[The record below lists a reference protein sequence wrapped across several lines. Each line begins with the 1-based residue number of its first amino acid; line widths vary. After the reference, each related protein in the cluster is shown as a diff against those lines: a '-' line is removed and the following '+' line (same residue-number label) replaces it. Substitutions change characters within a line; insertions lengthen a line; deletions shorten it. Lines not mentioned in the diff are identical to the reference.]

1 MHFRSQPWLAFYT
14 KLSVKSLS
22 GMWCSQKQ
30 IQRRARHWSIVSR
43 RVGCIPTIFFW
54 HWRSTCGLLLRIT
67 FAPFICRV
75 EAVRPKSC
83 RSYWSP
89 QPAGVCDP
97 SHQTFLSAES
107 FVQMCHWSLLLSSCA
122 WSSIPG
128 RILSF
133 LLWPDD
139 RLVNYT
145 VRIRHRRRA
154 SRLLHPIQKMGS
166 RAHVMDNFSKNMLIV
181 FPRQVSMVRLS
192 ISMSILCSTFDWRK
206 LCGLILVRTFHLARR
221 FISKLLSQILSVY
234 TMWFS
239 LAVTSLPTCAKWI
252 S

>member
-30 IQRRARHWSIVSR
+30 RRARHWSIVSR
-43 RVGCIPTIFFW
+43 RVGCIPTIYMW
-54 HWRSTCGLLLRIT
+54 TTSSHHLSTIHLQSGSCPTEIL
-67 FAPFICRV
+67 PFILKPAACWGLWS
-75 EAVRPKSC
+75 KS
-83 RSYWSP
+83 SN
-89 QPAGVCDP
+89 V
-97 SHQTFLSAES
+97 FLSAES
-107 FVQMCHWSLLLSSCA
+107 FVQTCHWSLLLSSCA